1 LKALSLTQP
10 WLQCILHLGKRVE
23 NREWKGCNFR
33 GPIYLHA
40 SKGIESQATFSETV
54 EAIHEIVSPPPASE
68 ALLQLRDALGVFS
81 DFRGHDSF
89 FRPASVMPRGGICG
103 RATIVDVIRPARCPG
118 DAPPA
123 AREWPVAFDAW
134 VERGGEAAQR
144 RWWFGGFALVL
155 ADVEP
160 VPFTPCK
167 GALGLWNVP
176 ADIERQI
183 ARTP

>member
-54 EAIHEIVSPPPASE
+54 EAIHEIVKPPPASE

-103 RATIVDVIRPARCPG
+103 RATIVDVIRRKS
-118 DAPPA
+118 DFAPLV
-123 AREWPVAFDAW
+123 VAGRLPKDQ
-134 VERGGEAAQR
+134 E

-176 ADIERQI
+176 ADVERQI
-183 ARTP
+183 ARAA